1 MDGHAGMTELGSVAL
16 VLAGAGMLVV
26 YTFTLGAGSPN
37 RQVTERLG
45 VTTWLV
51 PPCLVIVS
59 SVVMVLATSRSP
71 AVLVAVGALAVGAWS
86 LRYPPDR
93 DTRKRRRTSSR
104 VAPPADRSRRHRGL
118 ALLVAVALEVVAF
131 VLGG

>member
-1 MDGHAGMTELGSVAL
+1 MIADVTELGGVAFI
-16 VLAGAGMLVV
+16 VAGSGMLIF

-37 RQVTERLG
+37 RQVADRMG

-59 SVVMVLATSRSP
+59 GILMVLATLRSP
-71 AVLVAVGALAVGAWS
+71 AVLVAIVALATAAWS

-93 DTRKRRRTSSR
+93 ETRVRRNASSR
-104 VAPPADRSRRHRGL
+104 AAPPADRSRAVRGL
-118 ALLVAVALEVVAF
+118 LLLLAVALEVVAF
-131 VLGG
+131 VLVQ